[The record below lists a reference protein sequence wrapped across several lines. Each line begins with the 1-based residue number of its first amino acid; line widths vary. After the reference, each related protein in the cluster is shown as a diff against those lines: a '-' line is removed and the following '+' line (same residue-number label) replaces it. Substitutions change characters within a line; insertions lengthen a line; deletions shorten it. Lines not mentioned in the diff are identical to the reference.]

1 MVLTFEDNEKE
12 LFQNIV
18 DYVNT
23 QVESL
28 QVFNG
33 TRDVQRYGGLEIDI
47 YGGGYRFN
55 KKVSSDLLN

>member
-1 MVLTFEDNEKE
+1 MVLTFEDDEKE

-47 YGGGYRFN
+47 YGELAIALI
-55 KKVSSDLLN
+55 KK